1 MPDLIVRLYDLPA
14 LAPAIDRVKQE
25 DVEIRRALPPEKS
38 IVVRWVAAS
47 FSSAWADECAI
58 SFARQPQACFLALR
72 ERKLCGFV
80 AYEATCRN
88 FLGPIGVDGN
98 LRGRGIGEAL
108 LLCALHAMRNE
119 GYAYAI
125 IGGAG
130 PTEFFQKA
138 AGAMLITDSEPGI
151 YRGMLRE

>member
-1 MPDLIVRLYDLPA
+1 MADLIVRLYDLPS
-14 LAPAIDRVKQE
+14 LAPAIDRIEQE
-25 DVEIRRALPPEKS
+25 KVEIRRALTPEKS
-38 IVVRWVAAS
+38 IVVQWVAAS
-47 FSSAWADECAI
+47 FSSAWADECAV
-58 SFARQPQACFLALR
+58 SFARQPLACFLALR
-72 ERKLCGFV
+72 QGQICGFV

-88 FLGPIGVDGN
+88 FLGPIGVDDGS
-98 LRGRGIGEAL
+98 RGRGIGEAL